1 MNKISEIVLNSKGY
15 ILINNTLGVEVS
27 SERADERVPVASLTK
42 IMTALVALERCE
54 LNETVRITN
63 EMLTGLEGFAK
74 IGLRV
79 GQEATVEDLVY
90 ATMLPSAGD
99 AAQALA
105 VKVGGTLAGF
115 VNLMNQKAEELGL
128 VNTHFNN
135 AVGMDEDNYSTP
147 GDVAKLVQE
156 AIKNPEFER
165 VFGSFE
171 RELTSLRMTVKKT
184 FEKIAYVKGGK
195 TGFTNDA
202 GRCLAT
208 VAEVEG
214 TQYILVTVGAEE
226 GQNVKDAEKI
236 YAEIETGYEP
246 VEVMREGEWI
256 VRIPVRGS
264 ATEEVE
270 FLAERDVVVALEN
283 EVTGEDLSYEYTG
296 REEITRDAREGEE
309 LGKLVVK
316 QGEQELYAQE
326 IRYEGGVDFYN
337 YGWVGLGVG
346 VSLLGL
352 AIGVL
357 GCWKLRK
364 LQKASNGKEEGE
376 LRRKRFWAA
385 MGVGGMIGGLV
396 ALIVSGVV
404 FSGWFREEGDFAI
417 NRPEWRVVEEWKTS
431 EEDKQEQTGSSS
443 EISEISEE
451 PATPVVQSMGNCTTR
466 WGNLMLINPN
476 FKVGTDF
483 IAARE
488 RDLVSVSARY
498 GIPEYNRATN
508 GDNLLTAEAAEHLNE
523 MVRAYEVVYP
533 GHTMGTRSCFRRR
546 GTNCGRLCAA
556 TGASDHH
563 TGLTCDLIDTA
574 YGTSLDTDDYA
585 RHIEWQWLR
594 ENSYKYG
601 FIDRFPEAWA
611 GGSMSEPLNVD
622 ANGTTGLY
630 ETWHYRYVGVTTA
643 TEIATGKYN
652 GGKYDSLEHYLKVT
666 GRVVDLKNGVCAE
679 K

>member
-1 MNKISEIVLNSKGY
+1 MSKISEVNLNSKGY
-15 ILINNTLGVEVS
+15 ILINNTLGLEVG
-27 SERADERVPVASLTK
+27 SEGADEKVPVASLTK
-42 IMTALVALERCE
+42 IMTALVVLEKCE
-54 LNETVRITN
+54 MNETVRITG
-63 EMLTGLEGFAK
+63 EMLAGLEGFAK

-105 VKVGGTLAGF
+105 VKVGGTLAEF
-115 VNLMNQKAEELGL
+115 VGLMNQKAADLGL
-128 VNTHFNN
+128 DNTHFNN

-147 GDVAKLVQE
+147 RDVAKLVQE

-171 RELTSLRMTVKKT
+171 RELTSLGMTVKKT
-184 FEKIAYVKGGK
+184 FGEMAYVRGGK
-195 TGFTNDA
+195 TGFTNEA

-214 TQYILVTVGAEE
+214 TEYILVTVGAEE

-236 YAEIETGYEP
+236 YAEIEAEYEP

-264 ATEEVE
+264 VMEEVE
-270 FLAERDVVVALEN
+270 FLAERDVIVALEN
-283 EVTGEDLSYEYTG
+283 EVTEGDLSYEYTG
-296 REEITRDAREGEE
+296 QEEITRDTLEGEE
-309 LGKLVVK
+309 LGRLVVK

-337 YGWVGLGVG
+337 YGWVGLGIG
-346 VSLLGL
+346 VSLVGL
-352 AIGVL
+352 AVGML
-357 GCWKLRK
+357 GCWKLKK
-364 LQKASNGKEEGE
+364 LQKEGKS
-376 LRRKRFWAA
+376 RRKMFWATL
-385 MGVGGMIGGLV
+385 GVGGMIGGLV
-396 ALIVSGVV
+396 ALALSVAV
-404 FSGWFREEGDFAI
+404 FSGWFREEGSFAI
-417 NRPEWRVVEEWKTS
+417 NRPEWRVAEEWKVS
-431 EEDKQEQTGSSS
+431 EEGGQEQPGSSNEIPEVS
-443 EISEISEE
+443 EK
-451 PATPVVQSMGNCTTR
+451 PATSVAQGVGNCTAG

-488 RDLVSVSARY
+488 KDLISVSSRY
-498 GIPEYNRATN
+498 GIPEYNSSN
-508 GDNLLTAEAAEHLNE
+508 GDNLLVPEAAEHLNE
-523 MVRAYEVVYP
+523 MIRAYEAAYP
-533 GHTMGTRSCFRRR
+533 GHTMGTRSCFRKR

-556 TGASDHH
+556 TGTSDHH
-563 TGLTCDLIDTA
+563 TGLTCDLIDNA
-574 YGTSLDTDDYA
+574 YGVSLNTDDYA
-585 RHIEWQWLR
+585 QHVEWQWLR

-601 FIDRFPEAWA
+601 FIDRFPLAWA

-630 ETWHYRYVGVTTA
+630 ETWHYRYVGVTAA

-652 GGKYDSLEHYLKVT
+652 DGKYDSLEHYLKAT
-666 GRVVDLKNGVCAE
+666 GRVADLKNGVCVGE
-679 K
+679 